1 MRATRTF
8 PLLPRQKSCLPCA
21 LFCSCRRRHSTS
33 TPPHMDAW
41 KTASLPA
48 PGSFFL
54 IWLFCTAILSRYFQP
69 LPGIPEPRRAHLVIE
84 ASAAVSM
91 PIHERKGCTY
101 ILISHRRSERLL
113 ARARPDLF
121 AAGVHRTPPT
131 GSHSWRRACCLVR
144 CRVSLRTSWVFCA
157 TAFGNAPQESVTKK
171 GKLALPGVSH

>member
-1 MRATRTF
+1 MRGK
-8 PLLPRQKSCLPCA
+8 LCL
-21 LFCSCRRRHSTS
+21 FQHRV
-33 TPPHMDAW
+33 
-41 KTASLPA
+41 A
-48 PGSFFL
+48 PFSIGSFAR
-54 IWLFCTAILSRYFQP
+54 LFSLDISDHSRV
-69 LPGIPEPRRAHLVIE
+69 PEPRRAHLVIE

-113 ARARPDLF
+113 ARTRPDLS

>member
-1 MRATRTF
+1 MRGKLR
-8 PLLPRQKSCLPCA
+8 
-21 LFCSCRRRHSTS
+21 LFQRRV
-33 TPPHMDAW
+33 
-41 KTASLPA
+41 ASFSF
-48 PGSFFL
+48 GSFAR
-54 IWLFCTAILSRYFQP
+54 LFSLDISDHSRV
-69 LPGIPEPRRAHLVIE
+69 PEPRRAHLVIE